1 MKDFKIK
8 TQTSRGRIFWSF
20 LLVLFISAWGVN
32 SLVAAEPA
40 QGEVSALSTAE
51 TPEPAAASTAT
62 AWLVSG
68 VDMQPGR
75 AVFVT
80 EGKVEKFLHFTLA
93 DPARLVVDLYGVR
106 PSFSERVFAAQA
118 GFSQVRVGT
127 YEDRTRFVFEVHPQN
142 LWVTTGSGKSPRV

>member
-1 MKDFKIK
+1 MKDVKVTMRK
-8 TQTSRGRIFWSF
+8 NGRRIFWSF